1 MIELIYFLV
10 LFVIIESL
18 GIVGLYFRS
27 QLSKERNMF
36 VVNFPSYK
44 LVLDYFLERAYDI
57 VNKDKMLLYSIE
69 ATRVTDE
76 QFNEYA
82 KDFAKLTITL
92 MGPMLQ
98 KEFSNLFGSEKTFFS
113 NLMEFFSTKYE
124 DDAIRKTA
132 IDGLMSEE
140 TATPVKEK

>member
-1 MIELIYFLV
+1 MVELIYFLV
-10 LFVIIESL
+10 LFVAIESL

-27 QLSKERNMF
+27 QLSQERSKF
-36 VVNFPSYK
+36 VVDFPSYK

-57 VNKDKMLLYSIE
+57 VNKDRMLLYSIE
-69 ATRVTDE
+69 AIKVDDE

-82 KDFAKLTITL
+82 KDFAKLTMTL

-98 KEFSNLFGSEKTFFS
+98 KEFSNLFGSEETFFS

-132 IDGLMSEE
+132 IDGLMSGDM
-140 TATPVKEK
+140 TGEK

>member
-1 MIELIYFLV
+1 MVELIYFLV
-10 LFVIIESL
+10 LFVVIESL

-27 QLSKERNMF
+27 QLSKERSKF
-36 VVNFPSYK
+36 VENFPSYK
-44 LVLDYFLERAYDI
+44 LVLDYFLERSYDI

-69 ATRVTDE
+69 ATKVTDE
-76 QFNEYA
+76 QFIEYS
-82 KDFAKLTITL
+82 KDFAKLTMTL

-98 KEFSNLFGSEKTFFS
+98 KEFSNLFGNEETFFS

-132 IDGLMSEE
+132 LDGLISGDTVEE
-140 TATPVKEK
+140 K

>member
-1 MIELIYFLV
+1 MIELIYFLILLV
-10 LFVIIESL
+10 VIESL
-18 GIVGLYFRS
+18 GIVGLYFRA
-27 QLSKERNMF
+27 QLSKERNRF
-36 VVNFPSYK
+36 VVDFSSYK

-69 ATRVTDE
+69 AIKVSDE
-76 QFNEYA
+76 QFVGYS
-82 KDFAKLTITL
+82 KDFAKLTMTL

-98 KEFSNLFGSEKTFFS
+98 KEFSNLFGSEETFFS

-132 IDGLMSEE
+132 IDGLMSGDM
-140 TATPVKEK
+140 TGEK

>member
-10 LFVIIESL
+10 LLVVIELL
-18 GIVGLYFRS
+18 GIVGLYFTRS
-27 QLSKERNMF
+27 QSSKERSRF

-44 LVLDYFLERAYDI
+44 LVLDYFLERSYDI

-69 ATRVTDE
+69 ATKVSDE
-76 QFNEYA
+76 QFNDYA
-82 KDFAKLTITL
+82 KEFARLTMIL
-92 MGPMLQ
+92 MGPML
-98 KEFSNLFGSEKTFFS
+98 KREFSNLFGNEETFFS

-132 IDGLMSEE
+132 IDGLVSGETIEE
-140 TATPVKEK
+140 K

>member
-1 MIELIYFLV
+1 MVELIYFLV

-18 GIVGLYFRS
+18 GIVGLYYRS
-27 QLSKERNMF
+27 QLSKERSMF
-36 VVNFPSYK
+36 VVNFSSYK
-44 LVLDYFLERAYDI
+44 LVLDYFLERSYDI
-57 VNKDKMLLYSIE
+57 VNKDRMLLYSIE
-69 ATRVTDE
+69 AIKVSDE

-82 KDFAKLTITL
+82 KDFAKLTMTL

-98 KEFSNLFGSEKTFFS
+98 KEFSNLFGSEETFFS

-132 IDGLMSEE
+132 VDGLMSGD
-140 TATPVKEK
+140 TMGEK

>member
-1 MIELIYFLV
+1 MVELTYFLV
-10 LFVIIESL
+10 LLVVIELL

-27 QLSKERNMF
+27 QLSKERNRF

-69 ATRVTDE
+69 ATKVTDE
-76 QFNEYA
+76 QFNKYA
-82 KDFAKLTITL
+82 KDFAKLTMTL
-92 MGPMLQ
+92 MGSML
-98 KEFSNLFGSEKTFFS
+98 KREFSNLFGNEETFFS

-132 IDGLMSEE
+132 IDGLMSGEIEE
-140 TATPVKEK
+140 K